1 MSPLELAGV
10 LLAGFAAGT
19 INAIVGAGTLVTF
32 PLLVALGVP
41 PLTANA
47 SNTVGL
53 VPGAVT
59 GVWGYRRELAGLW
72 RPVARMAA
80 MSALGGMAGAVLV
93 VAAPPGTFTRVVP
106 WLLVVAAGLA
116 AAQPRLAAALR
127 ARSARSSDRS
137 APVME
142 DAPDIRPLSVGLALG
157 IAATGVYGGYFGAAQ
172 GVILISLLGIAWSPD
187 LQRANGAK
195 NALGG
200 TANLVAAVVFALSGH
215 VDWRIAGLVAV
226 GAALGGALGAR
237 VGRRIPAPVLRGI
250 IVVAALSAA
259 ALLWTR

>member
-72 RPVARMAA
+72 RPVARMAT
-80 MSALGGMAGAVLV
+80 MSALGGVGGAVLV

-106 WLLVVAAGLA
+106 WLLVAAAGLA

-127 ARSARSSDRS
+127 ARSARSTPAAQDG
-137 APVME
+137 
-142 DAPDIRPLSVGLALG
+142 PDTRPLSVGLALG

-200 TANLVAAVVFALSGH
+200 TANLVAAVVFVVSGH

-237 VGRRIPAPVLRGI
+237 IGRRIPAPVLRGV

-259 ALLWTR
+259 VLLWTR